1 MTVCLVLYLYF
12 LFFTYTVNDRKQGFL
27 ELSGLYQSLTVACRV
42 FAKSM
47 LIPCTVQ
54 GNHHQTQTPCLSHS
68 DQLSVSMPTAG
79 DQVESATSEY
89 LKNSTSLDYFDY
101 SSSSQDYSD
110 FPLLC
115 DKEENRL
122 FRHWFIPLF
131 YTIICLLGVTGNL
144 LVIATV
150 FYFKRLK
157 NMTDVYLLNL
167 SFADLLFALSLP
179 FWAANSMAEWIL
191 GLFLCKAMHT
201 IYKVSLYSSMFLLS
215 LISVDRYFA
224 IAKAISTHG
233 LRSKA
238 VFLSKLSST
247 ASWVV
252 ALICSLPEMLY
263 TNINNNTCSPF
274 STNNS
279 QLRVGFQASQI
290 VLGFLVPLLIM
301 SFCYTC
307 IIQTLC
313 QARSFERNRA
323 IKVILAIVVVFLVSQ
338 VPYNVVL
345 FWTTVVIGTGG
356 TDNCVY
362 DNNLLFAT
370 DITQYVA
377 FLRCC
382 LNPFVY
388 AFIGVKFRNDVL
400 KLLKDFGCM
409 SQERFYRYTCARRR
423 SSAGFD
429 TETTTSFAPKSVNL

>member
-1 MTVCLVLYLYF
+1 MT
-12 LFFTYTVNDRKQGFL
+12 
-27 ELSGLYQSLTVACRV
+27 
-42 FAKSM
+42 
-47 LIPCTVQ
+47 
-54 GNHHQTQTPCLSHS
+54 
-68 DQLSVSMPTAG
+68 TAG
-79 DQVESATSEY
+79 DHQSFLPTVITKIIKITLSEN
-89 LKNSTSLDYFDY
+89 LENSTVLDDVDY
-101 SSSSQDYSD
+101 SSPSQDYSD
-110 FPLLC
+110 FPVVC
-115 DKEENRL
+115 EKESNRQFRRL
-122 FRHWFIPLF
+122 FMPFF
-131 YTIICLLGVTGNL
+131 YTIICLLGVAGNL

-179 FWAANSMAEWIL
+179 FWAANSMAEWML
-191 GLFLCKAMHT
+191 GLFVCKAMHT
-201 IYKVSLYSSMFLLS
+201 VYKVSFYSSMFLLS
-215 LISVDRYFA
+215 LISIDRYFA

-247 ASWVV
+247 AAWVL

-263 TNINNNTCSPF
+263 TNISNNTCSPF
-274 STNNS
+274 STNND

-290 VLGFLVPLLIM
+290 VLGFFVPLLVM

-313 QARSFERNRA
+313 QARSFERNKA
-323 IKVILAIVVVFLVSQ
+323 IKVILTVVVVFMVSQ
-338 VPYNVVL
+338 VPYNIVL
-345 FWTTVVIGTGG
+345 FWTTVIIGTGG
-356 TDNCVY
+356 TANCKY
-362 DNNLLFAT
+362 DNSLLFAT

-388 AFIGVKFRNDVL
+388 AFIGVKFRHDVL

-409 SQERFYRYTCARRR
+409 SQERFYRYTCGRRR

-429 TETTTSFAPKSVNL
+429 TETTTSFAPKGVNLSFKELAME

>member
-1 MTVCLVLYLYF
+1 MIFEGTEKGAYLVSGDATFF
-12 LFFTYTVNDRKQGFL
+12 LINK
-27 ELSGLYQSLTVACRV
+27 
-42 FAKSM
+42 
-47 LIPCTVQ
+47 
-54 GNHHQTQTPCLSHS
+54 GNHHQTQILCVSHRER
-68 DQLSVSMPTAG
+68 LSVNVPAVGGNQSLQTTMI
-79 DQVESATSEY
+79 V
-89 LKNSTSLDYFDY
+89 NMSTKSSTFEDLENTTLLVSFDY

-110 FPLLC
+110 FPVLC
-115 DKEENRL
+115 DLEKNRQ
-122 FRHWFIPLF
+122 FRYWFMPLF
-131 YTIICLLGVTGNL
+131 YTIICLLGVAGNL

-179 FWAANSMAEWIL
+179 FWAANSTAEWML
-191 GLFLCKAMHT
+191 GLFVCKAINT
-201 IYKVSLYSSMFLLS
+201 IYKVSFYSSMFFLS

-247 ASWVV
+247 ASWMM
-252 ALICSLPEMLY
+252 ALICSLPEMMH
-263 TNINNNTCSPF
+263 TDVSNNTCSPF
-274 STNNS
+274 STRNDH
-279 QLRVGFQASQI
+279 LRVGIQASQI
-290 VLGFLVPLLIM
+290 VLGFLVPFLIM

-323 IKVILAIVVVFLVSQ
+323 IKVILAIVIVFLVSQ
-338 VPYNVVL
+338 LPYNIVL
-345 FWTTVVIGTGG
+345 LWNTIITGNGG
-356 TDNCVY
+356 TETCEYKKSV
-362 DNNLLFAT
+362 LFAT

-388 AFIGVKFRNDVL
+388 AFIGVKFRHDVL
-400 KLLKDFGCM
+400 KLLKEIGCM
-409 SQERFYRYTCARRR
+409 SQERFYRYTCGRRR

-429 TETTTSFAPKSVNL
+429 TETTTSFAPKGVNPTSKMLEMD

>member
-1 MTVCLVLYLYF
+1 MCIKPVRFAEKLIMSLFVLWLQSSMPEYLEN
-12 LFFTYTVNDRKQGFL
+12 TTFL
-27 ELSGLYQSLTVACRV
+27 E
-42 FAKSM
+42 
-47 LIPCTVQ
+47 
-54 GNHHQTQTPCLSHS
+54 N
-68 DQLSVSMPTAG
+68 
-79 DQVESATSEY
+79 
-89 LKNSTSLDYFDY
+89 FDY
-101 SSSSQDYSD
+101 SSSSQDYYD

-115 DKEENRL
+115 DKESNRQ
-122 FRHWFIPLF
+122 FRLWFMPLF
-131 YTIICLLGVTGNL
+131 YSVICLLGVAGNL

-179 FWAANSMAEWIL
+179 FWAANSMAEWML

-201 IYKVSLYSSMFLLS
+201 IYKVSFYSSMFLLS

-247 ASWVV
+247 ASWMM
-252 ALICSLPEMLY
+252 ALICSLPEMMY
-263 TNINNNTCSPF
+263 TNVSNNTCSLF
-274 STNNS
+274 STKND

-323 IKVILAIVVVFLVSQ
+323 IKVILAIVIVFLVSQ
-338 VPYNVVL
+338 MPYNVVL
-345 FWTTVVIGTGG
+345 FLTTIDIGAGG
-356 TDNCVY
+356 TKNCEY
-362 DNNLLFAT
+362 DKSLLFAT

-400 KLLKDFGCM
+400 KLLKETGCM
-409 SQERFYRYTCARRR
+409 SQKRFYRYTCGRRR
-423 SSAGFD
+423 SSAGLD
-429 TETTTSFAPKSVNL
+429 TETTTSFAPKGVNPTCKVLEMD

>member
-1 MTVCLVLYLYF
+1 M
-12 LFFTYTVNDRKQGFL
+12 
-27 ELSGLYQSLTVACRV
+27 
-42 FAKSM
+42 
-47 LIPCTVQ
+47 Q
-54 GNHHQTQTPCLSHS
+54 GNHHQAQIVCVSHCE
-68 DQLSVSMPTAG
+68 QLSVNMPAVG
-79 DQVESATSEY
+79 DNQSLQIIMMINISTKSRTPEY
-89 LKNSTSLDYFDY
+89 LENTTFLDNFDY

-115 DKEENRL
+115 DKESNRQ
-122 FRHWFIPLF
+122 FRLWFLPLF
-131 YTIICLLGVTGNL
+131 YTVICLLGVAGNL

-179 FWAANSMAEWIL
+179 FWAANSTAKWML
-191 GLFLCKAMHT
+191 GLFMCKAINT
-201 IYKVSLYSSMFLLS
+201 IYKVSFYSSMFLLS

-247 ASWVV
+247 ASWMM
-252 ALICSLPEMLY
+252 ALICSLPEMMY
-263 TNINNNTCSPF
+263 TNVINDTCSPF
-274 STNNS
+274 STKND

-301 SFCYTC
+301 SFCYTR
-307 IIQTLC
+307 ILQTLC

-323 IKVILAIVVVFLVSQ
+323 IKVILAIVIVFLASQ
-338 VPYNVVL
+338 MPYNIVL
-345 FWTTVVIGTGG
+345 FCTTIIIGAGG
-356 TDNCVY
+356 TKNCEHDNS
-362 DNNLLFAT
+362 LLFAT

-388 AFIGVKFRNDVL
+388 AFIGVKFRHDVL
-400 KLLKDFGCM
+400 KLLKEIGCV
-409 SQERFYRYTCARRR
+409 SQERFYRYTCGRRR
-423 SSAGFD
+423 SSAGLD
-429 TETTTSFAPKSVNL
+429 TETTTSFAPKGVNPTCKVLELD